1 MSQATIHLASASPRR
16 AELLRQ
22 IGVDFRSHPVDIDES
37 RLDGEAA
44 QDFVRRIAE
53 DKANMA
59 WRELAG
65 SKDLF
70 VLAADTAVA
79 LAGTVF
85 GKPRDRADCIA
96 TLGRLSGRT
105 HEVLTAVVLRH
116 AGGAET
122 CCSRSRVKFR
132 AIPEAERVA
141 YWESGE
147 PRDKAGAYAIQGLG
161 AVFVR
166 RLEGSYSGVMG
177 LPLFETAAMLRSRGL
192 FRIAESDRKES
203 S

>member
-1 MSQATIHLASASPRR
+1 
-16 AELLRQ
+16 
-22 IGVDFRSHPVDIDES
+22 
-37 RLDGEAA
+37 
-44 QDFVRRIAE
+44 
-53 DKANMA
+53 MA

-122 CCSRSRVKFR
+122 CCSRSRVQFR
-132 AIPEAERVA
+132 AIPEPERVA